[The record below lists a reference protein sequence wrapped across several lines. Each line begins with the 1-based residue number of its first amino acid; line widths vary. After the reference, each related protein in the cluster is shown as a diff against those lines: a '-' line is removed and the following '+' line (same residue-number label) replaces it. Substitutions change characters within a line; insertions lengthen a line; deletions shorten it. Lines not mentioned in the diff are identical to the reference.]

1 MVFKKDGKVYGSI
14 GSVVGEHCQK
24 SGIALVVC
32 YIAREVRNAAKN
44 TRMKIRRRWRTYSTL
59 K

>member
-14 GSVVGEHCQK
+14 GSVSIAKK